1 MRERPRRLTGPEID
15 RLGREAFIN
24 LFLASSCFTAQVEQ
38 LCREEGMAMSHYVV
52 LWFLARRHAPDGVP
66 MGAVADGHLNR
77 ASDAT
82 RLADRLIHLGYLEP
96 DRGPRPARRSAA
108 MTPGGREV
116 FVRLTRK
123 VKAAASRAV
132 ESLERWRGRRA
143 VGAAR
148 QGVVGRGRGAGDA
161 PSSGRGRVA
170 RRTGAAKPARRG
182 RKR

>member
-1 MRERPRRLTGPEID
+1 MRERPRRLGEPDID

-24 LFLASSCFTAQVEQ
+24 VFLASSRFTAQVEQ

-82 RLADRLIHLGYLEP
+82 RLADRLIRLGYLERLTAAH
-96 DRGPRPARRSAA
+96 DRRVVLVR
-108 MTPGGREV
+108 MTPAGRDV

-123 VKAAASRAV
+123 VKALHREQWNHLSVRELGELSGLLAKALWGAEAAPVTRHPLVA
-132 ESLERWRGRRA
+132 
-143 VGAAR
+143 GAP
-148 QGVVGRGRGAGDA
+148 DD
-161 PSSGRGRVA
+161 
-170 RRTGAAKPARRG
+170 TGAPKPARRG